1 MSPFQSL
8 DECLVSAVPSSG
20 AEPGPSPLHKT
31 IKPVSDET
39 ESADFGFLARV
50 RSSLEWIGELGVFT
64 TRLVRSAFSP
74 PFHFEELFQQMHEVG
89 TRSLPLVVLAS
100 AATGVV
106 LSLQMRESLARFGAK
121 SLLPVVIVMTIIK
134 ESGPIITA
142 LVVCG
147 RVGAGIG
154 AQLGSMKVTEQIDAI
169 EASAVNAFK
178 LLVVTRVAA
187 CVLMLPLLTI
197 VADFSGIMVGWLA
210 NNLIEHVSLVPFLAD
225 GFKQVTFKDLLPAT
239 LRTALF
245 GFIIGLLGCFQGM
258 RTTGGTEG
266 VARSATSAV
275 VLSSLFVIVADVWLV
290 RLIQVLFQP

>member
-1 MSPFQSL
+1 
-8 DECLVSAVPSSG
+8 VSAVIPTPAATLLHG
-20 AEPGPSPLHKT
+20 KAEPRAAKAEQAGRGYGAWIGS
-31 IKPVSDET
+31 V
-39 ESADFGFLARV
+39 
-50 RSSLEWIGELGVFT
+50 LEWMGELGRFT
-64 TRLVRSAFSP
+64 VKLVKSAFSAP
-74 PFHFEELFQQMHEVG
+74 HHVRELLEQMHEVG

-106 LSLQMRESLARFGAK
+106 LSLQMRDSLLRFGAK
-121 SLLPVVIVMTIIK
+121 SLLPVVIVMTMIK

-169 EASAVNAFK
+169 EASAVDAFK

-197 VADFSGIMVGWLA
+197 VADFSGILVGWLA
-210 NNLIEHVSLVPFLAD
+210 NNLIEHVALVPFLAD
-225 GFKQVTFKDLLPAT
+225 GFKHLTFSDLLPAT
-239 LRTALF
+239 LRTAFF
-245 GFIIGLLGCFQGM
+245 GFIIGLVGCFQGM

-290 RLIQVLFQP
+290 RLIQLLFRP

>member
-1 MSPFQSL
+1 MPKQSEL
-8 DECLVSAVPSSG
+8 AGSSTG
-20 AEPGPSPLHKT
+20 SQGQS
-31 IKPVSDET
+31 
-39 ESADFGFLARV
+39 F
-50 RSSLEWIGELGVFT
+50 LEWIGELGVFT
-64 TRLVRSAFSP
+64 AKLARSTFSS
-74 PFHFEELFQQMHEVG
+74 PFHFHELLQQMHEVG

-106 LSLQMRESLARFGAK
+106 LSLQTRESLVRFGAK
-121 SLLPVVIVMTIIK
+121 SLLPVVIVLTIIK

-169 EASAVNAFK
+169 EASAVDSFK
-178 LLVVTRVAA
+178 LLVVTRVVA

-197 VADFSGIMVGWLA
+197 VADCSGILVGWLA
-210 NNLIEHVSLVPFLAD
+210 NTLIEHVALLPFLAD
-225 GFKQVTFKDLLPAT
+225 GFRQVTFADLLPSTA
-239 LRTALF
+239 RTAIF

-275 VLSSLFVIVADVWLV
+275 VLASLFVILADVGLV
-290 RLIQVLFQP
+290 RLIQILFAP

>member
-1 MSPFQSL
+1 MPHLANPLFTLRGQATSL
-8 DECLVSAVPSSG
+8 SRKS
-20 AEPGPSPLHKT
+20 EPT
-31 IKPVSDET
+31 VMET
-39 ESADFGFLARV
+39 EQASSAGGARALAF
-50 RSSLEWIGELGVFT
+50 LEWFGELGVFT
-64 TRLVRSAFSP
+64 SRLVRSTLTP
-74 PFHFEELFQQMHEVG
+74 PYHFQELFQQMHEIG

-106 LSLQMRESLARFGAK
+106 LSLQTRESLVRFGAK

-169 EASAVNAFK
+169 EASAVNSFK

-197 VADFSGIMVGWLA
+197 VADFSGILVGWLA
-210 NNLIEHVSLVPFLAD
+210 NTLIEHVSLVPFLAD
-225 GFKQVTFKDLLPAT
+225 GFKHITFQDLIPAT
-239 LRTALF
+239 VRTAVF
-245 GFIIGLLGCFQGM
+245 GFIIGLMGCFQGM
-258 RTTGGTEG
+258 RTSGGTEG

-275 VLSSLFVIVADVWLV
+275 VLSSLFVIIADVGLV
-290 RLIQVLFQP
+290 RLIQILFRP

>member
-1 MSPFQSL
+1 MEAEREPSGGEARIQS
-8 DECLVSAVPSSG
+8 
-20 AEPGPSPLHKT
+20 
-31 IKPVSDET
+31 
-39 ESADFGFLARV
+39 F
-50 RSSLEWIGELGVFT
+50 LEWFGELGAFT
-64 TRLVRSAFSP
+64 ARLVKSSFSR
-74 PFHFEELFQQMHEVG
+74 PFHTGELLQQMHEVG

-121 SLLPVVIVMTIIK
+121 SLLPMVVVLTIIK

-169 EASAVNAFK
+169 EASAVNSFK
-178 LLVVTRVAA
+178 LLVVTRILA
-187 CVLMLPLLTI
+187 CILMLPLLTI
-197 VADFSGIMVGWLA
+197 VADFSGILVGWLA
-210 NNLIEHVSLVPFLAD
+210 NTLIEHVSLLRFLED
-225 GFKQVTFKDLLPAT
+225 GFKQVTFLDLIPAT
-239 LRTALF
+239 ARTAVF
-245 GFIIGLLGCFQGM
+245 GFIIGLIGCFQGM

-275 VLSSLFVIVADVWLV
+275 VLSSLFVILADVGLV
-290 RLIQVLFQP
+290 RLIQIAFQP